1 MIREPTIIRAARSL
15 QQALAIAGACCMPVY
30 RVPADANGVAT
41 GPAAC
46 IGCLYG
52 VRYERGQI
60 ANVLIDIPGIV
71 LRRDTPRLLCSVT
84 GCARELR
91 AGDVLCYRG
100 QWYEAL
106 SCEIQM
112 GITLDIV
119 IKEGARPDGV

>member
-15 QQALAIAGACCMPVY
+15 QQALAIAGAVCMPVY
-30 RVPADANGVAT
+30 RVDADANGVQI
-41 GPAAC
+41 GPAQC
-46 IGCLYG
+46 IGCVYG
-52 VRYERGQI
+52 VKYERGQI

-71 LRRDTPRLLCSVT
+71 ARRDTPRLLCSVT

-91 AGDVLCYRG
+91 AGDVLCYKS

-112 GITLDIV
+112 GITLDVV
-119 IKEGARPDGV
+119 IQEGVRPDGV